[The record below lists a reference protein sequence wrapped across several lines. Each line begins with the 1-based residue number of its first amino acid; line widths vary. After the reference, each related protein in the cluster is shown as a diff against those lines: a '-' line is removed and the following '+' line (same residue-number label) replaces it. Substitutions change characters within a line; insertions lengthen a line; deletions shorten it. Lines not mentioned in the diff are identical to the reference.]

1 MKNTKLI
8 LVVMVALCFASCDF
22 TQPNTDEAATKVV
35 EVGSTVITEETMTE
49 ETPYEWDFDLMWQIF
64 MAMPYQGYDMD
75 NVNTVQSVREKTRQ
89 TYDGQRKKNVLS
101 VKTFDPI
108 PCGYYVDMAFF
119 KYQEADKLFVF
130 YTSDEDCG
138 GCNYDS
144 RSYVYDLNNGT
155 LTEIPHP
162 IPVLEAR
169 DFFKEEIPASQ
180 LAEMVPFEQCENG
193 NFYYEFNY
201 DKADLLVE
209 CTYIYPMKDRSFR
222 LAFEWNG
229 NEFVRQP
236 EADVSGFKIS
246 KNGFFDLFQSS
257 KIPDSLSDFNV
268 ERKTFL
274 SDDDEAI
281 RYVYTKGDELVME
294 IEPDFD
300 NKGYTDNVGI
310 IMIYSERYLTL
321 DGFHVGSLINDLI
334 NYYGEDVY
342 AYTIEDGLL
351 AVDAAGLQFV
361 LEREDYEGEL
371 PEENLSACVR
381 IDPTFKPDATVKS
394 IRIYLWEF

>member
-75 NVNTVQSVREKTRQ
+75 NAKTVQTVREKTRQ
-89 TYDGQRKKNVLS
+89 IYDGQIKKNVLS
-101 VKTFDPI
+101 VETYDPI
-108 PCGYYVDMAFF
+108 PCGYFVDMAFF
-119 KYQEADKLFVF
+119 KYQGADKLLVF
-130 YTSDEDCG
+130 YVSDEGCG
-138 GCNYDS
+138 ACNYDS
-144 RSYVYDLNNGT
+144 RCYVYDLNDGT
-155 LTEIPHP
+155 LTEIPLP
-162 IPVLEAR
+162 IPVLEAK
-169 DFFKEEIPASQ
+169 DFFKEDILASQ
-180 LAEMVPFEQCENG
+180 LAEMEPFDQCENE
-193 NFYYEFNY
+193 NFEYVFNY
-201 DKADLLVE
+201 DKADLVVACL
-209 CTYIYPMKDRSFR
+209 YIYPMQDRSFR
-222 LAFEWNG
+222 LAFDWNG
-229 NEFVRQP
+229 NEFMRKP
-236 EADVSGFKIS
+236 EADVSGVMIS
-246 KNGFFDLFQSS
+246 ENGFYNLIQGS
-257 KIPDSLSDFNV
+257 KVPETLSDFNV